1 MLNRM
6 QIRRRQHISL
16 IDESITICLRESDV
30 GPFEVLNVCRVLE
43 LCLKSKVTPKVY
55 FKQTVAIAIMKVYFR
70 WTKCDKAPAP
80 DARSKLQTSRRRD
93 QPSVTDLSISLIQA
107 RSRQTVT
114 E

>member
-16 IDESITICLRESDV
+16 IDESITICLRESFA
-30 GPFEVLNVCRVLE
+30 FEVLNVCRVLE

-55 FKQTVAIAIMKVYFR
+55 FKQTVAIAIIKVYFR

-93 QPSVTDLSISLIQA
+93 QPSVTALSISLIQA